1 MKFLSRNVLLLI
13 TLILSGCTVV
23 ERHITGDLHSP
34 ETIDSKRHVSDGRFA
49 QDRTLVLAD
58 IAPVIPAY
66 VERPFDEC
74 NKSALLEASKRGSLT
89 ADLNVPRSERVYQL
103 KGGVKCVN
111 SIK

>member
-1 MKFLSRNVLLLI
+1 MC
-13 TLILSGCTVV
+13 GCTVV
-23 ERHITGDLHSP
+23 ERHITGDLHAP
-34 ETIDSKRHVSDGRFA
+34 ESIDSTKHVSDSRFNK
-49 QDRTLVLAD
+49 DRTLVLAD

-66 VERPFDEC
+66 VERPFDDC
-74 NKSALLEASKRGSLT
+74 DKAALLEASKRGELL